1 MTTQVPD
8 VIQTS
13 AHDLGQLARRY
24 LTGRRG
30 VIVLA
35 VVVPVAG
42 LALNWSWLVAA
53 GIAPILISVLPCV
66 AMCALGLCMNR
77 RGGHSCST
85 EETSSKT
92 VDTMVETTPPIKI
105 LELRPDTPM
114 DAAANSIATNEQA
127 DPAEERRMT
136 HA

>member
-1 MTTQVPD
+1 MTTQVSA
-8 VIQTS
+8 VLQTS
-13 AHDLGQLARRY
+13 ARDLGQLGRRY
-24 LTGRRG
+24 LTGWRG

-35 VVVPVAG
+35 TVVLAAG
-42 LALNWSWLVAA
+42 LALGWSWLVAV

-85 EETSSKT
+85 EEISSKT
-92 VDTMVETTPPIKI
+92 VDTVVETTPQVRV
-105 LELRPDTPM
+105 LELRPDSPM
-114 DAAANSIATNEQA
+114 NAATDSIATNEQA
-127 DPAEERRMT
+127 DPAEERRVT